1 MPQTP
6 MAYGS
11 PRVAGIS
18 MGNEQASRNLLGLV
32 CSQALHH
39 HRMVQFSMSRHLS
52 GPHDLEGKHECP
64 IESPTRSLN
73 TSTSLV
79 ALLGSQPVNFPV
91 YSPIDRAGALHLD
104 ASANATLSINEWHR
118 IYPRGSFRHKRMH
131 QNSCIEGR
139 EILSRIAIYAGK
151 LGP

>member
-11 PRVAGIS
+11 PRVAGIFI
-18 MGNEQASRNLLGLV
+18 GDEQASRIPSQPVNLLGLV
-32 CSQALHH
+32 CSQALHR
-39 HRMVQFSMSRHLS
+39 HRMVQFPMSRHLS

-79 ALLGSQPVNFPV
+79 ALLGSQPVIFPV
-91 YSPIDRAGALHLD
+91 YWPIDRAGALHLD
-104 ASANATLSINEWHR
+104 ASANATLSINEWH
-118 IYPRGSFRHKRMH
+118 
-131 QNSCIEGR
+131 
-139 EILSRIAIYAGK
+139 
-151 LGP
+151 